1 MNYAALSYASLF
13 RATLPET
20 ALEIAALLVI
30 VIDLGFLRKKVLETR
45 VAVAAFIGVAGCIA
59 AIWAVCAVD
68 WAGFSAGSDVL
79 LAAGGSAAVA
89 QVAILVLT
97 ALTLLLLIDST
108 FTRHAGEYVSVV
120 LMAAAGGLIISAAQD
135 LLVIF
140 VGLELLSLGLYVLT
154 AFNKQSGKSAE
165 AAIKYYL
172 FGGMSAAFLLF
183 GFSYLYGLSGS
194 TSLPRIVLWTYTAS
208 ARGATPLLVIALVM
222 IAAGLG
228 FKIAAVPFHLWAP
241 DTYEGAPAPAA
252 AFIASVSK
260 VASFAL
266 LISISRTALEY
277 FQMLMRQSHVIGRV
291 YVTAGAVVRGP
302 QHTALYLGYGWGLIL
317 VVLSVASMIFGNLA
331 ALAQSS
337 VRRLLAYS
345 AIAHAGYILL
355 GLAFFSRTDASAQAI
370 LYYIVTYGLTTIGAF
385 GVVGVVERAT
395 GSDKLDS
402 FLGLHKRNPT
412 LAAVLLVLFL
422 SLAGIP
428 PLVGFWA
435 KFNLFAAVLNG
446 GSAGFMKGPLTSLP
460 AEQLTLVALAI
471 AFSAVSLYY
480 YLQVLKRAY
489 VMPASDESPIRV
501 HPATLLVL
509 VAIAAAVLVLGCFP
523 ALLQSWIAAFYP

>member
-1 MNYAALSYASLF
+1 MNYAALSYAALF

-20 ALEIAALLVI
+20 VLEIAALLVI
-30 VIDLGFLRKKVLETR
+30 VVDLGFLRKATLPIRTAFA
-45 VAVAAFIGVAGCIA
+45 AVIGVAGCIA
-59 AIWAVCAVD
+59 AIWAVYAAG
-68 WAGFSAGSDVL
+68 WAGFSAGSDLL
-79 LAAGGSAAVA
+79 LAAGGSAGVA
-89 QVAILVLT
+89 EVAILVLT
-97 ALTLLLLIDST
+97 AVTLLLLVDSA
-108 FTRHAGEYVSVV
+108 FTRNPGEYVSVV

-140 VGLELLSLGLYVLT
+140 VGLELLSLGLYILT

-194 TSLPRIVLWTYTAS
+194 TSLSRVVLGTYMAS
-208 ARGATPLLVIALVM
+208 ANGGAPLLYIALVM

-266 LISISRTALEY
+266 LISISAVTLHFIGDLNFAHSYVTVKVSNGPAHIAPGFRTAWPL
-277 FQMLMRQSHVIGRV
+277 
-291 YVTAGAVVRGP
+291 T
-302 QHTALYLGYGWGLIL
+302 L
-317 VVLSVASMIFGNLA
+317 VVLSVLSMILGNLA
-331 ALAQSS
+331 ALAQRS

-355 GLAFFSRTDASAQAI
+355 GLAFFSWTNASAQAI

-385 GVVGVVERAT
+385 GVVGVVERAA

-402 FLGLHKRNPT
+402 FLGLHKRNPV

-435 KFNLFAAVLNG
+435 KFNLFAAVLAVG
-446 GSAGFMKGPLTSLP
+446 ARAIPF
-460 AEQLTLVALAI
+460 ALVAFAI

-489 VMPASDESPIRV
+489 VMPASDESPIHV
-501 HPATLLVL
+501 HPVSLAVL
-509 VAIAAAVLVLGCFP
+509 IAIAAVVLVLGCFP
-523 ALLQSWIAAFYP
+523 ALLQNWIAGFYPAM

>member
-1 MNYAALSYASLF
+1 MNYADLF

-20 ALEIAALLVI
+20 ALEIAALVVLI
-30 VIDLGFLRKKVLETR
+30 VDLGFLRHAALKAR
-45 VAVAAFIGVAGCIA
+45 VAVAALVGVAGCGA
-59 AIWAVCAVD
+59 ALWLVLQQGT
-68 WAGFSAGSDVL
+68 AGMSYQSTGEL
-79 LAAGGSAAVA
+79 LLTTGGFTAVA
-89 QVAILVLT
+89 QAGILALT
-97 ALTLLLLIDST
+97 ALTLLLLIDAD
-108 FTRHAGEYVSVV
+108 FTRHVGEFVAV
-120 LMAAAGGLIISAAQD
+120 LLMSATGGLLIAAAQD

-140 VGLELLSLGLYVLT
+140 VGLELLSLGLYILT
-154 AFNKQSGKSAE
+154 AFAKRSGKSAE
-165 AAIKYYL
+165 AALKYYL

-183 GFSYLYGLSGS
+183 GFSYLYGIFGT
-194 TSLPRIVLWTYTAS
+194 TSLQGICGALNEN
-208 ARGATPLLVIALVM
+208 GATPPLLYVALVL

-228 FKIAAVPFHLWAP
+228 FKVAAVPFYLWAP

-266 LISISRTALEY
+266 LLTITTRWLLPLGPISGPPSTLGVRIAADIRTW
-277 FQMLMRQSHVIGRV
+277 MPWSTV
-291 YVTAGAVVRGP
+291 
-302 QHTALYLGYGWGLIL
+302 LIL
-317 VVLSVASMIFGNLA
+317 AAAASMTLGNLA
-331 ALAQSS
+331 ALAQTC

-355 GLAFFSRTDASAQAI
+355 GVAVWPSPSFYMNGGFPTRVLLHRSLSAV
-370 LYYIVTYGLTTIGAF
+370 LYYVLTYGLTTIGAF

-402 FLGLHKRNPT
+402 FLGLHKRNPV

-435 KFNLFAAVLNG
+435 KFNLFAAVLG
-446 GSAGFMKGPLTSLP
+446 VSAGPVPF
-460 AEQLTLVALAI
+460 ALVALAV
-471 AFSAVSLYY
+471 ALSAVSLYY

-489 VMPASDESPIRV
+489 VMQSVDDTPMKA
-501 HPATLLVL
+501 HPVTMVVL
-509 VAIAAAVLVLGCFP
+509 VGIAAAVVVLGCFP
-523 ALLQSWIAAFYP
+523 ALLSGWMESFIR